1 MQAQEEELDLLDEA
15 LFLLR
20 PDDDNAAAAR
30 AGQQSAEQQLLDEY
44 LEGMLPG
51 TPAAWPCV

>member
-1 MQAQEEELDLLDEA
+1 MLDEA

-20 PDDDNAAAAR
+20 PDDDLAAATR
-30 AGQQSAEQQLLDEY
+30 TNQQSAEQDLVQNY

-51 TPAAWPCV
+51 MY